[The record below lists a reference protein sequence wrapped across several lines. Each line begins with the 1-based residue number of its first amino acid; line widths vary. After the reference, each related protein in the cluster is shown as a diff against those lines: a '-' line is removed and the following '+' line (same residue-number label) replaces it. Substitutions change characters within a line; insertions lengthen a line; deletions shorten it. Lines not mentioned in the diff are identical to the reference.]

1 MHPDNQRLIFALGYS
16 VVVRDLK
23 CSSETFL
30 CGHDNR
36 VTCIAV
42 SKDGK
47 YLASG
52 QMTHPGFVADIIIW
66 SLEELVELGRLSFHK
81 VSVECLDFSCDGKF
95 LASLGGESCNTLVLW
110 SVEERKAL
118 CGTAA
123 ALDTSKCLAFYNN
136 SPNMLVSAGASHVRI
151 WEIDAATKKMTPRD
165 CNLGKIRRTCNSLV
179 LHPADEFVYC
189 GTQSGDI
196 LEISLRTGL
205 FKRSGP
211 PKRQLEAGVT
221 AMALIRSQLFAG
233 TEDGQL
239 LRLGTDRLS
248 PASLCQVSG
257 AITSLVAAPDS
268 SMLWVATSANN
279 LYRIDT
285 RTLTPHLKHSAH
297 VGSINQVTFPEDCS
311 QVLATC
317 SASDVRIWDMKT
329 YKEMLRIQ
337 LPGVECLCV
346 AFAPDGSSII
356 SGWKDG
362 RIRAFT
368 PETGRMLFCIEQA
381 HKDGVTAIA
390 ATRVGRR
397 LVSGGLSG
405 QFRVWDVHS
414 QSQEMLASK
423 KEHRGRICSLK
434 LRRNDMHVGLIRIF
448 EAIEQTQLWRA
459 KCDDVDTITYT
470 GLPYFPGG
478 MSIQA
483 LTAAEDGTIIVWDM
497 ATYTSILSIN
507 ESTIFRSATYC
518 ADEVHIVATG
528 SDRKVHYFDALDGTK
543 IRDFEVADEGDV
555 HCITYHTKASLVCT
569 GGDDRFLRLWEYES
583 GDCIAQARWHA
594 DTVRCACFSPD
605 GSVLVSGGDSGVI
618 HFWQIPEQLRLRNT
632 GLES

>member
-1 MHPDNQRLIFALGYS
+1 MENKQAEELHLSAVIGINGTSKRCVVMHPDNQRLIFALGYS

-23 CSSETFL
+23 CSAETFL

-42 SKDGK
+42 SRDGK

-123 ALDTSKCLAFYNN
+123 ALDTSKFLAFYNN

-165 CNLGKIRRTCNSLV
+165 CNLGKLRRTCNSLV
-179 LHPADEFVYC
+179 IHPADEFVYC
-189 GTQSGDI
+189 GTHSGDI

-221 AMALIRSQLFAG
+221 AMALVRSQLFAG

-239 LRLGTDRLS
+239 LRLGTDTLS

-279 LYRIDT
+279 LYRIDC

-297 VGSINQVTFPEDCS
+297 IGSINQVAFPENCS
-311 QVLATC
+311 QILATC
-317 SASDVRIWDMKT
+317 SASDVRIWDTKA
-329 YKEMLRIQ
+329 YKEILRIE

-368 PETGRMLFCIEQA
+368 PETGNLLFCIEQA
-381 HKDGVTAIA
+381 HKDGVTAVA

-397 LVSGGLSG
+397 LVSG
-405 QFRVWDVHS
+405 D
-414 QSQEMLASK
+414 
-423 KEHRGRICSLK
+423 
-434 LRRNDMHVGLIRIF
+434 
-448 EAIEQTQLWRA
+448 
-459 KCDDVDTITYT
+459 
-470 GLPYFPGG
+470 

-543 IRDFEVADEGDV
+543 IREFEVAEEGDV
-555 HCITYHTKASLVCT
+555 HCITYHPKANLVCT

-583 GDCIAQARWHA
+583 GDCTAQARWHA

-618 HFWQIPEQLRLRNT
+618 HFWQITEQLRLRKNAE
-632 GLES
+632 ES